1 MKQVVSILVIVL
13 SLALLIPGVTQPI
26 LSIQGTI
33 EKSALRDAGLDMIA
47 ENMGDDSQSSARGML
62 SMVTGMLGLND
73 VKGEV
78 EVFQKTR
85 SIWGTSEEL
94 YQSGNQVV
102 ALLIILF
109 SVLIPIVKLVLMLLM
124 NLPIK
129 ESFSQS
135 LDRFI
140 GVIGKW
146 SMADVFII
154 AIIVSYMAGN
164 ASAGMGN
171 LLKTTAQFEVGFYYF
186 LGYCLFSLL
195 SHFLMST
202 KRS

>member
-1 MKQVVSILVIVL
+1 MKQAVSIIVIVL

-26 LSIQGTI
+26 LSIQGSI
-33 EKSALRDAGLDMIA
+33 EKTALRDAGLDMVA
-47 ENMGDDSQSSARGML
+47 QQMGEDSQSSARGML

-94 YQSGNQVV
+94 YQSGNVVV
-102 ALLIILF
+102 AVLIILF
-109 SVLIPIVKLVLMLLM
+109 SVLIPTIKLILMLLM
-124 NLPIK
+124 SLPIK
-129 ESFSQS
+129 ETFSIS
-135 LDRFI
+135 LSRFI
-140 GVIGKW
+140 GAIGKW
-146 SMADVFII
+146 SMADVFIV

-171 LLKTTAQFEVGFYYF
+171 LLKTSAQFEVGFYYF

-195 SHFLMST
+195 SHCLMSM
-202 KRS
+202 KRE

>member
-13 SLALLIPGVTQPI
+13 SLVLLIPGVTQPI
-26 LSIQGTI
+26 LSIQGSI
-33 EKSALRDAGLDMIA
+33 EKTALRDAGLDMIA
-47 ENMGDDSQSSARGML
+47 QQMGEDSQSSARGML
-62 SMVTGMLGLND
+62 SMVTGLLGLND

-94 YQSGNQVV
+94 YHSGNKLV
-102 ALLIILF
+102 AVLIILF
-109 SVLIPIVKLVLMLLM
+109 SVFIPVVKLLLMLLM
-124 NLPIK
+124 SLPIK
-129 ESFSQS
+129 ESFSIS
-135 LDRFI
+135 LNRFI

-146 SMADVFII
+146 SMADVFIV

-164 ASAGMGN
+164 ASAGMGD

-195 SHFLMST
+195 SHGFLSM